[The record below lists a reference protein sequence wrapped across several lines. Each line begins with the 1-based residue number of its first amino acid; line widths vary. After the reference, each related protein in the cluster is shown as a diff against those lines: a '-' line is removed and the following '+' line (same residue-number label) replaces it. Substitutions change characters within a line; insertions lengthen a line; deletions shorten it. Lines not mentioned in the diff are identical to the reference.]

1 MKAVGIATVGDHG
14 TTLSL
19 DTNGAYAIVESI
31 AAPGCATPMHLH
43 RNEAE
48 HFVIIAGSYRI
59 AIGAEIFEVS
69 AGLASP
75 A

>member
-1 MKAVGIATVGDHG
+1 
-14 TTLSL
+14 
-19 DTNGAYAIVESI
+19 
-31 AAPGCATPMHLH
+31 MHLH